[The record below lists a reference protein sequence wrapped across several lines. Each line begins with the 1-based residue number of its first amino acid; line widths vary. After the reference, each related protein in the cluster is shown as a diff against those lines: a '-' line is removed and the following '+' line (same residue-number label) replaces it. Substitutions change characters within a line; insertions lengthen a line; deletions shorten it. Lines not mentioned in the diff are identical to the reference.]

1 MRLNGHPINN
11 EKSKK
16 IYNQSK
22 KYLVNGVASS
32 FHKAGFQ
39 DFPTCFDHGKGAYLY
54 DVDGNKYID
63 YVAGMGPLI
72 LGYSPAAVNR
82 AVSEQMA
89 KGTQFCS
96 PSADLNKL
104 AEKLTEIIPCA
115 ERIAFQNTGTEANM
129 FAFRLARAFTGKS
142 KMIKF
147 EGQYHGWS
155 DEEMISTDARS
166 VDELG
171 PREQPSKNREVLGQ
185 LAGASDQVI
194 ILPWNDLTAVKAV
207 IEKQRDEIAAIITE
221 PYMCDSGPIFPN
233 EGYLEELRTLATD
246 HNILLIFD
254 EVITGFRMS
263 LGGAQAY
270 FGVTPDV
277 AVFAKAISGGLPLSV
292 VAGKSHIM
300 DCGIRTFGTFNGN
313 ALSVAAALA
322 TIDQL
327 QQGGVYERFDAL
339 GQQLTDGLR
348 KLGDRF
354 GIPLYCRHDGA
365 ICMLLLGVDRPVDD
379 FRDYLR
385 FADIERYNYLVAR
398 SLELGLRLTP
408 NRGRIYLSTQH
419 SEADIQKTL
428 LIIENIFSEWQ

>member
-1 MRLNGHPINN
+1 MRLSGNSINN
-11 EKSKK
+11 ENSKK
-16 IYNQSK
+16 LYENSK

-39 DFPTCFDHGKGAYLY
+39 DFPICFDHGKGAHLY
-54 DVDGNKYID
+54 DVDGNEYID

-72 LGYSPAAVNR
+72 LGYSPDAVNL
-82 AVSEQMA
+82 AVAKQMA

-96 PSADLNKL
+96 PSADLNRL

-115 ERIAFQNTGTEANM
+115 ERVVFQNTGTEANM

-142 KMIKF
+142 KIIKF

-155 DEEMISTDARS
+155 DEELISTDARS

-171 PREQPSKNREVLGQ
+171 PREQPKKNREVLGQ
-185 LAGASDQVI
+185 LADASDQII
-194 ILPWNDLTAVKAV
+194 ILPWNDLTAIKHV
-207 IEKQRDEIAAIITE
+207 IEKHRDEIAAIITE

-233 EGYLEELRTLATD
+233 EGYLEGLRTLATE
-246 HNILLIFD
+246 NKILLIFD

-263 LGGAQAY
+263 LGGAQDY
-270 FGVTPDV
+270 FGVTPDI
-277 AVFAKAISGGLPLSV
+277 AVFAKAVSGGLPLSI
-292 VAGKSHIM
+292 VAGKGRVM

-327 QQGGVYERFDAL
+327 QCDDVYERFDNI
-339 GQQLTDGLR
+339 GQQLTEGLR
-348 KLGDRF
+348 VLGDRF

-365 ICMLLLGVDRPVDD
+365 ICMLLLGVDQPVDD
-379 FRDYLR
+379 FRDYLK
-385 FADIERYNYLVAR
+385 FADIELYNRLVAR
-398 SLELGLRLTP
+398 SLELGIRLTP

-419 SEADIQKTL
+419 TEADIQKTL
-428 LIIENIFSEWQ
+428 QIFETIFSEF